1 LGETRSQSHSKYSV
15 EDFNWFLGRRLPVD
29 WTHRIFTDGSAI
41 GNPGPGGWGAVLMQ
55 GKRRWEM
62 SGAYSWTTI
71 SEMELVAAVQA
82 LRLLPDRARV
92 ELHSDSEYLIYG
104 MRVFVFRW
112 QRQGWRNRR
121 GNQLQH
127 RELWA
132 ELITLNAQLRI
143 RWTWI
148 KGHNGHL
155 AQNRADRLAYQAG
168 RTLWVQ
174 QKAAA

>member
-1 LGETRSQSHSKYSV
+1 MGRCRDAGESTLGDVRRPSLDDHLGDGAWSQRSRR
-15 EDFNWFLGRRLPVD
+15 FGRCEAGR
-29 WTHRIFTDGSAI
+29 AI
-41 GNPGPGGWGAVLMQ
+41 
-55 GKRRWEM
+55 
-62 SGAYSWTTI
+62 
-71 SEMELVAAVQA
+71 
-82 LRLLPDRARV
+82 

-132 ELITLNAQLRI
+132 ELIALNARLHI

-148 KGHNGHL
+148 KGHNG
-155 AQNRADRLAYQAG
+155 NRRTDAAPTQLAYQAA

>member
-1 LGETRSQSHSKYSV
+1 LGNTGSQLHSKHSI
-15 EDFNWFLGRRLPVD
+15 EGPNLFFGRRFPVD
-29 WTHRIFTDGSAI
+29 RTYRIFTDGSAI
-41 GNPGPGGWGAVLMQ
+41 GNLGPGGWGAVLMQ
-55 GKRRWEM
+55 GKRRWEI
-62 SGAYSWTTI
+62 SGANSWTTI

-82 LRLLPDRARV
+82 LRSLPYQARV

-104 MRVFVFRW
+104 MRVFVSHW

-127 RELWA
+127 RELWL
-132 ELITLNAQLRI
+132 ELIALKTRLRI

-148 KGHNGHL
+148 KGHKGNRE
-155 AQNRADRLAYQAG
+155 QIRADRLAYLAA
-168 RTLWVQ
+168 RTLWVE

>member
-1 LGETRSQSHSKYSV
+1 MDRTY
-15 EDFNWFLGRRLPVD
+15 
-29 WTHRIFTDGSAI
+29 RIFTDGSAI
-41 GNPGPGGWGAVLMQ
+41 GNPGTGGWGAVLMQ
-55 GKRRWEM
+55 GKRRWEI

-71 SEMELVAAVQA
+71 SEMELVAAIEA
-82 LRLLPDRARV
+82 LRSLPYQARV
-92 ELHSDSEYLIYG
+92 ELYSDSEYLIYG

-112 QRQGWRNRR
+112 QRQSWRNRR

-127 RELWA
+127 RELWS
-132 ELITLNAQLRI
+132 ELIALNATLHI

-148 KGHNGHL
+148 KGHNGNPW
-155 AQNRADRLAYQAG
+155 QSRADSLAYQAA